1 MSILDLN
8 SLLSNNFKLLQSF
21 TSIYLV
27 HISLAEVMKFT
38 DLFAE
43 LQLCS
48 LKLSSEWERG
58 KDCDLSRWAFYTVS
72 LKNWNG
78 QRKQSGEEIVSGGDE
93 RVVPRGYRMY
103 AMECFWIRLFLWEV
117 SLLSDEGEDWN
128 FGRQWK
134 HQIVSCLFQPLCV
147 SFRAP
152 WGTNSCEQLYLLLTY
167 KSWILPKLQ
176 LTL

>member
-38 DLFAE
+38 DLR

-48 LKLSSEWERG
+48 SKLSSLSGNVGRIVTW
-58 KDCDLSRWAFYTVS
+58 SRWAFSTVS

-78 QRKQSGEEIVSGGDE
+78 RRKQSGEEIGSGGDE
-93 RVVPRGYRMY
+93 RVVPRGSRMY

-134 HQIVSCLFQPLCV
+134 HQIVSWLFQPLCV

-152 WGTNSCEQLYLLLTY
+152 WGTNSCEQLYLLLTQ
-167 KSWILPKLQ
+167 KSWILPKL
-176 LTL
+176 